1 MRNCWIQDDRTATPS
16 TLSTLTR
23 QLLSLQAPHIV
34 RELREAFEENE
45 TELRFRAQEMR
56 KLTTGHS
63 PAQLKVPFL
72 FDHFQVYAVYNV
84 HDGSFGKLVIT
95 AMGEEDVD
103 RPSFSI
109 TVFLTA

>member
-1 MRNCWIQDDRTATPS
+1 M
-16 TLSTLTR
+16 STLTR
-23 QLLSLQAPHIV
+23 QLLSLQAPHII

-45 TELRFRAQEMR
+45 TELRYRAQEMR

-95 AMGEEDVD
+95 AMGEEDVE